1 MFGITK
7 SIDVQMKIID
17 DLRTSISI
25 DDNEKAK
32 DIFMKGEQLVNHASN
47 GEFRKLKLL
56 ADEYKNKYNDLFI
69 PTYFISRMFQSSLQ
83 QGHLMIASYI
93 IDEGYP
99 YQSYSVPNSIH
110 QCLKIVEDHR
120 GVDII
125 EFLVSKGMD
134 VNFQTQGTWLTA
146 LHIAAEVGLI
156 ETVKTLIKYGADV
169 NAVADGD
176 LMPLHMAEQC
186 TKSTKVEIIDVLK
199 SNGAK
204 LTWRKDNTTT
214 VFKNF
219 SSSLASFKPSNK
231 TLDDYEFEGEVKP
244 MSNPTTTTSQ
254 KGNLVRFS
262 GMHIVDSNDDSNEKE
277 VGVPDISSLSIFDS
291 NATSSESSDGGL
303 LFSTSS

>member
-110 QCLKIVEDHR
+110 QCLKTVEDHR

-125 EFLVSKGMD
+125 EFLENLLNKVFYFNPSLGFIF
-134 VNFQTQGTWLTA
+134 VTSIYILNFL
-146 LHIAAEVGLI
+146 
-156 ETVKTLIKYGADV
+156 
-169 NAVADGD
+169 N
-176 LMPLHMAEQC
+176 
-186 TKSTKVEIIDVLK
+186 LK
-199 SNGAK
+199 
-204 LTWRKDNTTT
+204 
-214 VFKNF
+214 
-219 SSSLASFKPSNK
+219 
-231 TLDDYEFEGEVKP
+231 
-244 MSNPTTTTSQ
+244 
-254 KGNLVRFS
+254 
-262 GMHIVDSNDDSNEKE
+262 
-277 VGVPDISSLSIFDS
+277 IFI
-291 NATSSESSDGGL
+291 
-303 LFSTSS
+303 